1 MWWFLCS
8 GGHLAGLNIKRNITG
23 NGVER
28 IYIYC
33 ASSKNSS
40 EDAEMAMKLCQTLQQ
55 PLAIWFDLFSCS
67 LTVVVSDDSI
77 LWFFFIFFPLLSC
90 PITQQQ
96 SGKEKVSIIPLLTL
110 FLSVLIQCVK
120 QSRPFWC
127 YTCFFISLL
136 TNLASQTEL
145 PLLTRQW

>member
-8 GGHLAGLNIKRNITG
+8 GGHLAGLNMKRNITG

-40 EDAEMAMKLCQTLQQ
+40 EDAEMAMKLCQTLQLL
-55 PLAIWFDLFSCS
+55 LAIWFCFSCS
-67 LTVVVSDDSI
+67 LTVVVTDDSV
-77 LWFFFIFFPLLSC
+77 LCFFFLFVSC
-90 PITQQQ
+90 PIMQLQ

-110 FLSVLIQCVK
+110 FLSVLIQCVE
-120 QSRPFWC
+120 QSRPSWC
-127 YTCFFISLL
+127 YTYFFIWLL

-145 PLLTRQW
+145 PLLTR